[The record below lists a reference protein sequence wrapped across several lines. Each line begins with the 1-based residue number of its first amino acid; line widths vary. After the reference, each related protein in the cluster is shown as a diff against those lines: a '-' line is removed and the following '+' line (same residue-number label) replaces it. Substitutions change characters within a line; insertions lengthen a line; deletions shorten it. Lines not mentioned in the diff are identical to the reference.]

1 MCTLDLFVM
10 REVLTYELWILKVTK
25 VGQPHWLLFCTYY
38 NFKSILNLAA
48 YFFPQLVL
56 LDAPKYVRAEHFL
69 NYYFLQIYAK

>member
-1 MCTLDLFVM
+1 M
-10 REVLTYELWILKVTK
+10 
-25 VGQPHWLLFCTYY
+25 GQPHWLLFCTYY

-56 LDAPKYVRAEHFL
+56 LDAPKYVRSEQFL